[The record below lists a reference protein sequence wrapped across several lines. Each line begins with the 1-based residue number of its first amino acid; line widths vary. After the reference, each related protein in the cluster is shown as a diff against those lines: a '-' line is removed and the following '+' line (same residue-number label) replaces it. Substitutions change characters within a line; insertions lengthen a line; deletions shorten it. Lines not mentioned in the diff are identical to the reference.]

1 MLIMLCHNNVLL
13 VILAAAL
20 VAVGCMANKS
30 LKVAAKSTYRHDEE
44 CFTQGL
50 LLQDNILFESCGLH
64 GKSSLRTVNY
74 QTGEV
79 LKRQR
84 LDGKYFAE
92 GIALVQDK
100 IYMLTWKNKNMLV
113 FDAKT
118 LKQIA
123 DISYQ
128 THTGEGWGLTYDG
141 QHLIASDG
149 SSRLTFF
156 EVPTAESTALVKVK
170 HVDVRSAETSKLI
183 KHINELQYV
192 NGFIYANIWYKDF
205 IVKIDSSTG
214 LVVQMYDLTDLYPH
228 KTRSARAD
236 CLNGIA
242 YNSVENSFLITGKQ
256 WSLYYSVNF
265 SAAEKNKDL

>member
-1 MLIMLCHNNVLL
+1 MLCHNSVLHF
-13 VILAAAL
+13 ILAAAL
-20 VAVGCMANKS
+20 MAVGCMSNKS
-30 LKVAAKSTYRHDEE
+30 LKIAAKSTYRHDEE

-64 GKSSLRTVNY
+64 GKSTLRTVNY

-92 GIALVQDK
+92 GIALVADK
-100 IYMLTWKNKNMLV
+100 ICMLTWKNKKMLV
-113 FDAKT
+113 FDSKT

-123 DISYQ
+123 EISYQ

-141 QHLIASDG
+141 QYLIASDG
-149 SSRLTFF
+149 SSRLTYF
-156 EVPTAESTALVKVK
+156 EVPTAETTALIKVK
-170 HVDVRSAETSKLI
+170 HIDVRSAETSKLV

-192 NGFIYANIWYKDF
+192 DGFIYANIWYKDF
-205 IVKIDSSTG
+205 IIKIDSSTG
-214 LVVQMYDLTDLYPH
+214 QVVQTYDLTDLYPH
-228 KTRSARAD
+228 KTRSPRAD

-242 YNSVENSFLITGKQ
+242 YNIVENSFLLTGKQ
-256 WSLYYSVNF
+256 WPLYYSVNF
-265 SAAEKNKDL
+265 SAAEKSKDL